1 MTPYGDVI
9 HEHSRHPR
17 NYGSLD
23 APDIRHEGFNPL
35 CGDRVRIELALAP
48 DGTVQAARFQGDLC
62 AIAKAAASVL
72 TEMVIGMSLA
82 EVRQFEDKRLL
93 AALFTEIQPAR
104 RKCALLAYEVVQEA
118 LATESDKTPRGG
130 SRRPRHQ

>member
-35 CGDRVRIELALAP
+35 CGDRVRIELSVTP
-48 DGTVQAARFQGDLC
+48 EGTVREARFQGDLC

-72 TEMVIGMSLA
+72 TEMIVGMSLA
-82 EVRQFEDKRLL
+82 EVRALCDEALL
-93 AALFTEIQPAR
+93 GVLGAEIQPAR
-104 RKCALLAYEVVQEA
+104 RTCALLAYRVVQEA
-118 LATESDKTPRGG
+118 LENAK
-130 SRRPRHQ
+130 